1 MSISYRDA
9 EIADG
14 PALAN
19 MGRRCFVETFGPH
32 FPPGDMAIHLE
43 RMFGPGGLPTEMRDP
58 KLRILMAEENGE
70 IAAYLKLAPMSL
82 SAPHEPGALEIKQ
95 LYVLE
100 PWQGA
105 GVAAALMDWAV
116 ESARAQGAPA
126 IYLSVWE
133 HGARAIAFYARHGFE
148 IVGVAPF
155 QLGTRTYQDPVMRLG
170 L

>member
-1 MSISYRDA
+1 MSMTYRDA
-9 EIADG
+9 GQADG
-14 PALAN
+14 PALAE

-32 FPPGDMAIHLE
+32 FPADDMALHLE
-43 RMFGPGGLPTEMRDP
+43 RMFGPDGLPAELRDP
-58 KLRILMAEENGE
+58 KLRVRMAEEDGH

-82 SAPHEPGALEIKQ
+82 SAPHGPGAIEVKQ

-116 ESARAQGAPA
+116 ATARAVGAPA
-126 IYLSVWE
+126 IDLSVWE
-133 HGARAIAFYARHGFE
+133 DGARAIAFYARRGFVT
-148 IVGVAPF
+148 VGVAPF
-155 QLGTRTYQDPVMRLG
+155 RLGTRTYQDPVMRLD

>member
-1 MSISYRDA
+1 
-9 EIADG
+9 
-14 PALAN
+14 

-32 FPPGDMAIHLE
+32 FPPDDMALHLQ

-58 KLRILMAEENGE
+58 E
-70 IAAYLKLAPMSL
+70 AAHPHGGGGWRDRRL
-82 SAPHEPGALEIKQ
+82 SEARADEPAGAARAGALEIKQ

-105 GVAAALMDWAV
+105 GVAAVLMDWAV
-116 ESARAQGAPA
+116 ETGRADGAPA

-133 HGARAIAFYARHGFE
+133 HGARAIAFYRRHGFE
-148 IVGVAPF
+148 QVGVAPF
-155 QLGTRTYQDPVMRLG
+155 QLGTRVYQDPVMRLG